1 MQRGKFTRI
10 IPIALVV
17 IITIIAIAAIV
28 SLGRAVFNG
37 GDSRPKEEIV
47 REALLIT
54 STDRSVAM
62 TVRGPIVADENF
74 RSYRITVSPDQR
86 TLTTYKGYL
95 ETVVEGKSLGNNV
108 RAYDEFVH
116 ALDRADAM
124 KGVELE
130 GDKDDARGICATG
143 NVVEFNVMQ
152 NNETVKRLWTS
163 TCSGSKGSLDASL
176 TQLRTL
182 FVEQIPDSRAL
193 LRTVNL

>member
-10 IPIALVV
+10 IPITLVV
-17 IITIIAIAAIV
+17 IITIIAVAAIV
-28 SLGRAVFNG
+28 SLGRAIFNG

-54 STDRSVAM
+54 SPDRSVAM

-74 RSYRITVSPDQR
+74 RSYRIAISPDQR
-86 TLTTYKGYL
+86 TLTTYEGYL
-95 ETVVEGKSLGNNV
+95 ETVVDSKSLGNNT

-124 KGVELE
+124 KGVEFE
-130 GDKDDARGICATG
+130 GDKDDTRGICATG
-143 NVVEFNVMQ
+143 NVVEFNIMQ

-176 TQLRTL
+176 TQLRAL
-182 FVEQIPDSRAL
+182 FTEQIPDSKVL